1 MSPALSPLTAQISS
15 LLASPLHAALPL
27 PRLPLIHAV
36 RVSILWAALT
46 RHKRR
51 PGTLQH
57 AFGYLVLACMSPPPC
72 RSSHRTGAGNTAL
85 ALLLSLP
92 PAWLVSPTPWI
103 VYLLVYLLFIPTG
116 LAPYIVDHCPQVL
129 LNTAGAAVD
138 GLSRGVTIA
147 SIAGMLEA
155 SAKFHAAAHGQAVS
169 AWTYTL
175 LSTVAVSSGGFLV
188 SLLSLHEASYRLS
201 VPSVFRRG
209 AGVWGT
215 MDVWAAA
222 LAGLGY
228 WAMVSVRMEDV
239 QAMVGSGL
247 DRWGVKST
255 AMDGLSARTV
265 CVLFLGGI
273 LILRAVRTQLVSTG
287 TKRNR

>member
-1 MSPALSPLTAQISS
+1 MSLSPLTAQISS
-15 LLASPLHAALPL
+15 LLASPVHAVLPL
-27 PRLPLIHAV
+27 PRFPIIHAI

-46 RHKRR
+46 RHKHRS
-51 PGTLQH
+51 GTLQD
-57 AFGYLVLACMSPPPC
+57 AFGYLVLAW
-72 RSSHRTGAGNTAL
+72 AGNTTL

-92 PAWLVSPTPWI
+92 PAWLVSPAPWI

-116 LAPYIVDHCPQVL
+116 LSPYIVDHVPQ
-129 LNTAGAAVD
+129 
-138 GLSRGVTIA
+138 GVTIG

-155 SAKFHAAAHGQAVS
+155 SGKFHAAAQGHEVS

-175 LSTVAVSSGGFLV
+175 LSTLAISSGGFLV
-188 SLLSLHEASYRLS
+188 SLFNLHEASYHLS

-209 AGVWGT
+209 VGVWGT

-228 WAMVSVRMEDV
+228 WVMVSVGMDDV
-239 QAMVGSGL
+239 QAMLGF

-255 AMDGLSARTV
+255 AMDSLSARTV

-273 LILRAVRTQLVSTG
+273 LILRAVRTQLVSTS
-287 TKRNR
+287 KK

>member
-1 MSPALSPLTAQISS
+1 MSPALSPLTAQISA

-57 AFGYLVLACMSPPPC
+57 AFGYLVLAW
-72 RSSHRTGAGNTAL
+72 AGNTAL

-92 PAWLVSPTPWI
+92 PAWLVSPAPWI

-116 LAPYIVDHCPQVL
+116 LSPYIVDHCPQVL

-239 QAMVGSGL
+239 QAMVGSGF